1 MKSGVGPA
9 SAGLTGP
16 GDDHGR
22 RRGCGSR
29 LCEAR
34 QATGFVESLLQV
46 SGLAWARA

>member
-29 LCEAR
+29 LCGAR